1 MQLFRSLVSVFC
13 ALMVGISIV
22 QAQEAKLG
30 DGFDGNRSVPVH
42 IIQLY
47 DDQGDVIRPEEH
59 PLLPFSTQQT
69 CQECHDYEE
78 VSKGLHFNYMDPT
91 LPAGRRGEPWVLVD
105 RKTSTQIPL
114 SYRPWEGTHRPE
126 EVDLSPWE
134 FIRLFGRH
142 LPGGGV
148 GEEIDPVNPD
158 QYMRWLIS
166 GDLEINCLACHDAE
180 PSHDQAEYALQV
192 ARENFRWAA
201 TATAGFA
208 SVEGSAADVPDNYD
222 IYLGAVPDNPQ
233 VNPPQVHYKE
243 HRFNQNDE
251 VFFDI
256 IRDVPED
263 RCYFCHSSTNLEKT
277 QYERWETDE
286 DVHLTSGM
294 TCVDCHRNALDHKM
308 VRGYEGE
315 RQGKNNPYAATLTCE
330 GCHLRQESDAIPRG
344 GRLGAPEPEHPGI
357 PPVHFDVLTCTA
369 CHSGPWPSE
378 NTKGVKTARIHA
390 LGLQGTNKSPDV
402 LPHVQYPVFVKGE
415 NGKIAPHK
423 LFWPAYWG
431 YKEGEEIQPVP
442 PEEVVPITDEVLV
455 GDTMRFVDWPPME
468 KGHVVQILTALSNQ
482 AAGEQ
487 QPVYVGGGK
496 LYQLDESGELTGR
509 EHQAA
514 APYSWA
520 FAHDV
525 RPTEQSLGVRECE
538 DCHAVDA
545 PFSFGNVRVDAS
557 ITSERGTMVS
567 MTEFQGLGKVYPRV
581 FALSFLFRPWLKVI
595 TLGASILL
603 AAVLVLYAFLGFVR
617 VLQVAGGEI
626 S

>member
-1 MQLFRSLVSVFC
+1 
-13 ALMVGISIV
+13 MVGMSVV
-22 QAQEAKLG
+22 QAQEEAKLG
-30 DGFDGNRSVPVH
+30 DGFDGNRSYPAH

-47 DDQGDVIRPEEH
+47 DAQGDVIQPEDQ

-114 SYRPWEGTHRPE
+114 SYRPWEGTHRPK

-134 FIRLFGRH
+134 FIQIFGRH
-142 LPGGGV
+142 LPGGGA
-148 GEEIDPVNPD
+148 GAEIDPEDPD
-158 QYMRWLIS
+158 QYMRWMIS

-180 PSHDQAEYALQV
+180 ASHDQAEYALQV
-192 ARENFRWAA
+192 ARQNFRWAA

-222 IYLGAVPDNPQ
+222 IYLGVVPDEPR
-233 VNPPQVHYKE
+233 VNPPQVHYDD
-243 HRFNQNDE
+243 HRFNENNE

-256 IRDVPED
+256 ERDVPED
-263 RCYFCHSSTNLEKT
+263 RCYFCHSATNLEKT

-308 VRGYEGE
+308 IRGYEGE
-315 RQGKNNPYAATLTCE
+315 RQAQNNPYAATLTCE
-330 GCHLRQESDAIPRG
+330 GCHLGQDNSEIPRG
-344 GRLGAPEPEHPGI
+344 GRLGAPEPEHAGI
-357 PPVHFDVLTCTA
+357 PLVHFDVLTCTA

-378 NTKGVKTARIHA
+378 NTQGVKTARIHA
-390 LGLQGTNKSPDV
+390 LGLHGTNKSPDV

-431 YKEGEEIQPVP
+431 YKNGEEIQPIP
-442 PEEVVPITDEVLV
+442 PDEVAPIANEVLV
-455 GDTMRFVDWPPME
+455 GDTVDFVDWPPMQR
-468 KGHVVQILTALSNQ
+468 GHVVQILQTLSNQ
-482 AAGEQ
+482 AAGDEQ
-487 QPVYVGGGK
+487 PIYLGGGK
-496 LYQLDESGELTGR
+496 LYQLNDAGELTSK
-509 EHQAA
+509 EHSAA
-514 APYSWA
+514 EPYSWA
-520 FAHDV
+520 LAHDV
-525 RPTEQSLGVRECE
+525 RTAEQSLGVRSCE

-545 PFSFGNVRVDAS
+545 PFSFGNVR
-557 ITSERGTMVS
+557 
-567 MTEFQGLGKVYPRV
+567 
-581 FALSFLFRPWLKVI
+581 
-595 TLGASILL
+595 
-603 AAVLVLYAFLGFVR
+603 
-617 VLQVAGGEI
+617 
-626 S
+626 